1 MTKLQLLCKH
11 VCLPLYQ
18 TYNKQQRDE
27 LKSNNCK
34 ITTTRDCNIFILP
47 LKDFQAVP
55 FLVFPVQVMRGSLYV
70 SFNLMAVECNSQRSK
85 FDRFRDKAPLG
96 FHTIEV
102 FLTSDPDCN

>member
-55 FLVFPVQVMRGSLYV
+55 FLVSAVQV
-70 SFNLMAVECNSQRSK
+70 
-85 FDRFRDKAPLG
+85 
-96 FHTIEV
+96 
-102 FLTSDPDCN
+102 LTSVVKVSGVRVMFHSI